1 MARMIGDSPDVHF
14 CDRIC
19 WRQWGHVSNTKFK
32 KKYKRHLKR
41 SEQSKVRRELK
52 DYYKRTT
59 K

>member
-19 WRQWGHVSNTKFK
+19 WRQWGHVSKTKFK

-41 SEQSKVRRELK
+41 QEQVNVKRELK
-52 DYYKRTT
+52 TYY
-59 K
+59 